1 MISLTIDGKTV
12 HVPEGTTVLRAAES
26 AGVFIPTLCDH
37 KELIPY
43 GGCRLCLVEID
54 GMRGLQPSCTMP
66 ASNNMVINTDTE
78 RIHAARKFVLTMLF
92 SERNHFCPFCV
103 VTNGDCELQNAAY
116 GEGMTHWPLQPNW
129 KPYTV
134 DASHPYFV
142 LDHNRCILCRR
153 CVRACGELVG
163 NFTLGFEE
171 RGAAC
176 LLVAD
181 TGTPLGKS
189 SCISCGNCVQV
200 CPTGALI
207 DRVSA
212 YRGRE
217 IQVEHNKTVCAGC
230 SVGCSVDILTRDNT
244 ILRIEG
250 AWEGIVNKG
259 IICKVGRFIPLN
271 EERER
276 IHTPLVKKDGKLK
289 AATWDE
295 ALEVIAKGM
304 KPLMGKKNLGVAALI
319 STRLSAEV
327 MFQFKE
333 LFAESDMVTS
343 SEEGV
348 PTATAAMTAD
358 EIGKPFEGRLDVLN
372 STDCVV
378 VFGADL
384 VNKHE
389 VAGFMLK
396 RILPKGVNLIIVD
409 PDDNTLDAMADV
421 TIKPKKESYSD
432 VFRGL
437 TAALVKIGKS
447 KSPTKVLVSALEKS
461 SHTTNIRS
469 DEFVETAKIIANADK
484 PVFIYGKGVTANGG
498 PEAVKA
504 LIDLANVAGVISD
517 NHSSLINVKG
527 KANSLAAA
535 QYHLD
540 TPFVIN
546 GHQAAYI
553 ALGDDE
559 PSQRLLQSIK
569 KAPFVVVQA
578 SFVSQASAL
587 ADVVLPVENWME
599 QEGHFVNL
607 EGRLQNASK
616 AINAPE
622 DVWSNE
628 AVIKA
633 VAAKLGVKV
642 NSEGWKNQLTQ
653 RVPSVTISES

>member
-1 MISLTIDGKTV
+1 
-12 HVPEGTTVLRAAES
+12 
-26 AGVFIPTLCDH
+26 
-37 KELIPY
+37 
-43 GGCRLCLVEID
+43 
-54 GMRGLQPSCTMP
+54 MP
-66 ASNNMVINTDTE
+66 ASNNMVIHTDTE
-78 RIHAARKFVLTMLF
+78 RIRSARKFVLTMLF

-116 GEGMTHWPLQPNW
+116 GEGMTHWPLLPNW
-129 KPYTV
+129 QPYTV

-171 RGAAC
+171 RGAAS

-181 TGTPLGKS
+181 TGTPLGES

-217 IQVEHNKTVCAGC
+217 VQVDHNKTICAGC

-250 AWEGIVNKG
+250 DWQGQVNNG
-259 IICKVGRFIPLN
+259 IICKVGRFLPLN

-276 IHTPLVKKDGKLK
+276 LNTPLVKKDGKLK

-304 KPLMGKKNLGVAALI
+304 KPLMDKKSAGVAALI
-319 STRLSAEV
+319 STRLPAEAL
-327 MFQFKE
+327 FQFKE
-333 LFAESDMVTS
+333 LFAESELVTS
-343 SEEGV
+343 SEEGA
-348 PTATAAMTAD
+348 PTAAATMMAN
-358 EIGKPFEGRLDVLN
+358 EMGKSFEGGLDVLN

-389 VAGFMLK
+389 VVGFMVK
-396 RILPKGVNLIIVD
+396 RILPKGVKLIVVD
-409 PDDNTLDAMADV
+409 PDDNSLDALADV
-421 TIKPKKESYSD
+421 TLKPKKGAYLEVCRS
-432 VFRGL
+432 L
-437 TAALVKIGKS
+437 CAALEKIGKT
-447 KSPTKVLVSALEKS
+447 KSPTKGQASALENCRD
-461 SHTTNIRS
+461 HTDLGSNV
-469 DEFVETAKIIANADK
+469 FVEAAEMIASAEK
-484 PVFIYGKGVTANGG
+484 PVFIYGKGVTADGG
-498 PEAVKA
+498 ADAVKA
-504 LIDLANVAGVISD
+504 LIDLAHAAGVIGD
-517 NHSSLINVKG
+517 NTSSLINVKG
-527 KANSLAAA
+527 KANSMAAA

-540 TPFVIN
+540 QPFKIN
-546 GHQAAYI
+546 GSQAAYI

-559 PSQRLLQSIK
+559 PSQGLIQSLR
-569 KAPFVVVQA
+569 KAPFIVVQA
-578 SFVSQASAL
+578 SFVSQATAV

-599 QEGHFVNL
+599 QEGHFINL
-607 EGRLQNASK
+607 EGRLQKASK
-616 AINAPE
+616 AVDAPE

-642 NSEGWKNQLTQ
+642 KGDGWKKQLTQ
-653 RVPSVTISES
+653 RVPSVAISES